1 MKRHLIFLLPLVA
14 LLLAC
19 GPREPH
25 FTVEGTLT
33 GAADSVLYLEHLSLS
48 GVVSADSTRLDEG
61 GRFTLEGARPTNPE
75 FYRLRIAD
83 RLINFSVDSTEIVTV
98 EAAYPTMSTD
108 YVVKGSADCE
118 DIKTLTLMLRGLQ
131 EQVRAVG
138 ADRSL
143 TLRERA
149 ERAQEL
155 VDAYKLQVKRD
166 YILKDPGS
174 AAAYFALFQSVG
186 GTLLFNPVSDWND
199 VRFFAAVGTA
209 WEQKYPGTQRTQNLH
224 NIALQGMKNSRP
236 NRTPVLD
243 VDSSKVEEV
252 GLINLEL
259 RDMGGTIRRLS
270 DLRGKVVLLDFTAY
284 MGPNSQ
290 ERIMQLRELYDDYAA
305 RGLEIYQVSF
315 DRDEHYWKTASESL
329 PWVCVYDPA
338 GLQSVNV
345 RLYQLQTFPAYFLID
360 RNSQL
365 VARGDQIPDLRK
377 AIEALL

>member
-19 GPREPH
+19 SPREPH

-48 GVVSADSTRLDEG
+48 GVVSADSTRLDED

-118 DIKTLTLMLRGLQ
+118 NIKTLTLMLRGLQ

-252 GLINLEL
+252 GLIDLEL

>member
-1 MKRHLIFLLPLVA
+1 MKRHLIFLLPFVTLW
-14 LLLAC
+14 LAC

-25 FTVEGTLT
+25 FTIQGTLT
-33 GAADSVLYLEHLSLS
+33 EAIDSMLYLEHLSLN
-48 GVVSADSTRLDEG
+48 GVVPTDSARLDG
-61 GRFTLEGARPTNPE
+61 DGQFKLEGVRPFNPE
-75 FYRLRIAD
+75 FYRLRIAE
-83 RLINFSVDSTEIVTV
+83 RIINLSVDSSETITV
-98 EAAYPTMSTD
+98 EAAYPTMSAD
-108 YVVKGSADCE
+108 YVVKGSANCE

-143 TLRERA
+143 TLQERSD
-149 ERAQEL
+149 RADEL
-155 VDAYKLQVKRD
+155 IEAYKLQLKRD
-166 YILKDPGS
+166 YILKNPAS
-174 AAAYFALFQSVG
+174 PVAYFALFQSIG
-186 GTLLFNPVSDWND
+186 STLLFNPVSDWND
-199 VRFFAAVGTA
+199 VRFFAAVATA
-209 WEQKYPGTQRTQNLH
+209 WEQKYPGTQRTLNLQNV
-224 NIALQGMKNSRP
+224 ALRGMKNSRS

-243 VDSSKVEEV
+243 VDSSKVEEI
-252 GLINLEL
+252 GLIDLEL
-259 RDMGGTIRRLS
+259 RDMTGTIRRLS
-270 DLRGKVVLLDFTAY
+270 DLHGKVVLLDFTAY

-290 ERIMQLRELYDDYAA
+290 ERIMQLRELYGDYAA

-329 PWVCVYDPA
+329 PWVCVYDPD
-338 GLQSVNV
+338 GLQSINV